1 MLWYSWNNTAMKI
14 GQEKEKHYFEV
25 TEYCYELT
33 LKPWKTEL
41 EVTKKHDRRAWDKNS
56 ECWSRFLEDFQQQN
70 KTQEELLSVVW

>member
-1 MLWYSWNNTAMKI
+1 MKI

-56 ECWSRFLEDFQQQN
+56 EC
-70 KTQEELLSVVW
+70 